1 MGKFTVWIVLAGL
14 AWLGWT
20 LWRLG
25 RRRAESSESRQPSAS
40 GSARPGD
47 SGANQATGEP
57 ASEPAPEPILRC
69 AHCGLYLPSRDT
81 VAGERGAH
89 YCSTAHRDLVER
101 PPRGPSASR

>member
-1 MGKFTVWIVLAGL
+1 MMGKFTVWIVLAGL

-25 RRRAESSESRQPSAS
+25 RRRAESSESRPPSAS

-47 SGANQATGEP
+47 SGADQP
-57 ASEPAPEPILRC
+57 AGEPAPEPILRC
-69 AHCGLYLPSRDT
+69 AHCGLYLPSRDAVT
-81 VAGERGAH
+81 GARGAH